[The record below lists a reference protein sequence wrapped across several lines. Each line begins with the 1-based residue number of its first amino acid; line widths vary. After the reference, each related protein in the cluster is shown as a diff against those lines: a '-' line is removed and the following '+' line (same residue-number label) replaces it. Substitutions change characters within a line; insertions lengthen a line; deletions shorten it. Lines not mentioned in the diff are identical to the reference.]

1 MNPNFPKPL
10 TPIAYPSTPE
20 ELEQL
25 RLFHNRHL
33 RPQMVGIH
41 ALVGL
46 SPHNSA
52 SRSVMVSQHLP
63 QHLVISGVEKP
74 YIISGPEYRLADYT
88 FATKMPENGRVVS
101 VINRYSQTVGAGGV
115 KGTPER
121 TVIYMKETG
130 ELDVFHIREWSS
142 YHQYF
147 GFRNKIKP
155 MTNRLRGDETSIP
168 KDYVF
173 ADTPAVTEDGCYC
186 WGANFEAAFFDRRAT
201 AEDGAIVSEEALQR
215 MKFFVYEER
224 DVSVGSQEIPLN
236 IQGTNEEY
244 KVFADIGENIR
255 TDGLVMATRPYS
267 DRLSVATMTPEDL
280 REPYSV
286 FDTRRYSREA
296 IIDKELLQMIR
307 EGKAKASP
315 GRIVDIQVIR
325 NNDQNQS
332 LPKTMTAQL
341 DRYADALVAYYSQIL
356 AVVRKYEIEDRRRG
370 GVGAVPM
377 TPKLS
382 NLLERAMVISAQ
394 GGNRFSG
401 SINLQN
407 NRNTLDEY
415 NIKFIIEH
423 EITPNK
429 GFKITDNNGSK
440 SVIVSIRKKEDM
452 PRDASGRYAEVVVA
466 SNATIDRSNW
476 GRNYGP
482 YFAASARDLTE
493 WIRSRLN
500 LGKNATEEQIMM
512 VDDSVFNEVYERLL
526 KFYAIL
532 SPHSYRHYQHV
543 VKDNTSRRL
552 HVLSC
557 VNDKVT
563 VFMPIDNPINDI
575 DAVLHL
581 EEHFP
586 QTFGKVTDRE
596 EGADIT
602 VSENNV
608 RIHPVYFMLLDK
620 IADQGSATSMGKLQH
635 HGLLASQTRSEKHTL
650 PYRPG
655 PTRTVGEMEA
665 QLLLL
670 YAQTPRAV
678 AEIHDMSNNPTS
690 TRKVCSIY
698 LRHKTPSNVDRLID
712 RKIIPYGGG
721 RPLQFLQQFMSTQGA
736 WIDYMTEK
744 EAFDLGMRETLEA
757 VK

>member
-1 MNPNFPKPL
+1 
-10 TPIAYPSTPE
+10 
-20 ELEQL
+20 
-25 RLFHNRHL
+25 
-33 RPQMVGIH
+33 
-41 ALVGL
+41 
-46 SPHNSA
+46 
-52 SRSVMVSQHLP
+52 
-63 QHLVISGVEKP
+63 
-74 YIISGPEYRLADYT
+74 
-88 FATKMPENGRVVS
+88 
-101 VINRYSQTVGAGGV
+101 
-115 KGTPER
+115 
-121 TVIYMKETG
+121 
-130 ELDVFHIREWSS
+130 
-142 YHQYF
+142 
-147 GFRNKIKP
+147 
-155 MTNRLRGDETSIP
+155 
-168 KDYVF
+168 
-173 ADTPAVTEDGCYC
+173 
-186 WGANFEAAFFDRRAT
+186 
-201 AEDGAIVSEEALQR
+201 
-215 MKFFVYEER
+215 
-224 DVSVGSQEIPLN
+224 
-236 IQGTNEEY
+236 
-244 KVFADIGENIR
+244 
-255 TDGLVMATRPYS
+255 
-267 DRLSVATMTPEDL
+267 
-280 REPYSV
+280 
-286 FDTRRYSREA
+286 
-296 IIDKELLQMIR
+296 
-307 EGKAKASP
+307 
-315 GRIVDIQVIR
+315 
-325 NNDQNQS
+325 
-332 LPKTMTAQL
+332 
-341 DRYADALVAYYSQIL
+341 
-356 AVVRKYEIEDRRRG
+356 
-370 GVGAVPM
+370 
-377 TPKLS
+377 
-382 NLLERAMVISAQ
+382 
-394 GGNRFSG
+394 
-401 SINLQN
+401 
-407 NRNTLDEY
+407 
-415 NIKFIIEH
+415 
-423 EITPNK
+423 
-429 GFKITDNNGSK
+429 
-440 SVIVSIRKKEDM
+440 M

-493 WIRSRLN
+493 WIRYRLN

-712 RKIIPYGGG
+712 RNIIPYGGG